1 MMKPI
6 DILLRGIGT
15 GIWRTPCLAL
25 ASLLV
30 CVGADAAG
38 NSAESVPTGKDAI
51 YLNTLPDGSVE
62 LSNSPQ
68 GEQSEQLSIEPP
80 AEASQGPENPYRLR
94 TPYGTTA
101 TAPEAAPQ
109 GMPSDNEPAARN
121 GGDSNGLASA
131 SSVTPTVS
139 GGGYAG
145 MNSYANL
152 RAPTSGTNTGSLAA
166 APTFAAVPE
175 PSAALAP
182 TGSGSGSTTATSS
195 AAAPISWQGSIPA
208 SAVNDPYLAAKL
220 PLIGSALLATGNAA
234 IGRRYLMMDRN
245 TYLSLYGVK

>member
-1 MMKPI
+1 MK
-6 DILLRGIGT
+6 LLNFMVQGRGT
-15 GIWRTPCLAL
+15 RHTPCLAL
-25 ASLLV
+25 ASLLL
-30 CVGADAAG
+30 CVGAEAAG
-38 NSAESVPTGKDAI
+38 NSAESALTGKDAI
-51 YLNTLPDGSVE
+51 YQNTLPDGSVE

-68 GEQSEQLSIEPP
+68 GDQSEQLAIEPP
-80 AEASQGPENPYRLR
+80 ADASQGPENPYRLR
-94 TPYGTTA
+94 IPYGTTA
-101 TAPEAAPQ
+101 TAAEAAPQ
-109 GMPSDNEPAARN
+109 DMQSGNEAAVRSV
-121 GGDSNGLASA
+121 GDSNGLASA
-131 SSVTPTVS
+131 SSATPTVS

-166 APTFAAVPE
+166 APTFAAVPG

-182 TGSGSGSTTATSS
+182 AGTGAAPTTVTSS